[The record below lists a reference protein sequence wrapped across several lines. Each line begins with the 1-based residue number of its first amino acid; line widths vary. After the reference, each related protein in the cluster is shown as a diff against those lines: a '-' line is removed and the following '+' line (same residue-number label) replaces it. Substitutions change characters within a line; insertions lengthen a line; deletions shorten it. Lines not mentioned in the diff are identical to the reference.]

1 MTEKKGVGRKTAR
14 EVVIYST
21 PNCPICKRAKAYFK
35 KKEIPFK
42 DIDVAAD
49 QEEAH
54 KMIHLSG
61 QLSVPVITVGD
72 DVMVGFNQVEFDK
85 MLAGK

>member
-1 MTEKKGVGRKTAR
+1 MEKKGTGKKTTQK
-14 EVVIYST
+14 VVIYST

-35 KKEIPFK
+35 RKEIPFQ

-49 QEEAH
+49 KEEAH

-72 DVMVGFNQVEFDK
+72 EVMIGFNQVEFDK
-85 MLAGK
+85 MVAGK

>member
-1 MTEKKGVGRKTAR
+1 MTEKKGADKKTAR

-21 PNCPICKRAKAYFK
+21 PNCPICKRAKNYFK

-72 DVMVGFNQVEFDK
+72 EVMVGFNQVEFDK
-85 MLAGK
+85 MMARK

>member
-1 MTEKKGVGRKTAR
+1 MTEKKGAGKKTAR
-14 EVVIYST
+14 KVVIYST
-21 PNCPICKRAKAYFK
+21 PSCPICKRAKAYFK

-42 DIDVAAD
+42 EIDVAAD

-72 DVMVGFNQVEFDK
+72 EVMIGFNQVEFDK
-85 MLAGK
+85 MMARK